1 MEDKTSKPLNLQTS
15 KLPTLQPSNL
25 PSVID
30 VISKCDLYSNIQ
42 PPTLQTSN
50 PPTLQP
56 SKLPSPIPV
65 SSKTGEGL
73 DALRGAIAA
82 ELARRADEGRADSAG
97 EGFSGGDAAALARA
111 RAALAAP
118 SRDLVLL
125 ANALREAAGALGE
138 AIGAE
143 YSADLIDALFSRFC
157 VGK

>member
-1 MEDKTSKPLNLQTS
+1 M
-15 KLPTLQPSNL
+15 
-25 PSVID
+25 
-30 VISKCDLYSNIQ
+30 
-42 PPTLQTSN
+42 
-50 PPTLQP
+50 
-56 SKLPSPIPV
+56 

-125 ANALREAAGALGE
+125 ANALRGAAGALGE
-138 AIGAE
+138 ATGAE
-143 YSADLIDALFSRFC
+143 YSADLLDALFSRFC

>member
-1 MEDKTSKPLNLQTS
+1 M
-15 KLPTLQPSNL
+15 
-25 PSVID
+25 
-30 VISKCDLYSNIQ
+30 
-42 PPTLQTSN
+42 
-50 PPTLQP
+50 
-56 SKLPSPIPV
+56 

-82 ELARRADEGRADSAG
+82 ELARRADEGRADSSLG
-97 EGFSGGDAAALARA
+97 EGFSGGDAAALAKS

-125 ANALREAAGALGE
+125 ANALRAAAEALGA